1 MSHSKKS
8 GVGAPCLFSKIK
20 TFNTVF
26 VMKVA
31 IFGRKFG
38 SDFHKSIYK
47 IFEMLNRNGCE
58 IYVYEPFLAC
68 IERTLFFTPKITGTF
83 INSFKMPEDLD
94 LLISI
99 GGDGTLLESVPYA
112 VLADIPV
119 VGINSG
125 RLGFLTYVSENSLQ
139 ESLTE
144 IMEGRTMVENRTLI
158 EVSSCSERFGNLNM
172 ALNELTLMRVNTSSM
187 ISISVYLNDEFLN
200 TYWSDG
206 LILATPTGSTAYSLS
221 AGGPIILPGSGNFVL
236 TPVSPHTLSVRP
248 MVISD
253 DNIIRIKADGREKN
267 YLVSLDYRQACL
279 PFEEELLIKKSTK
292 KLKLLKLSNTSFFS
306 TLRNKLLWGI
316 DKRN

>member
-1 MSHSKKS
+1 
-8 GVGAPCLFSKIK
+8 
-20 TFNTVF
+20 
-26 VMKVA
+26 MKVA

-38 SDFHKSIYK
+38 PDFHKSIYK

-58 IYVYEPFLAC
+58 IYVYEEFLRS
-68 IERTLFFTPKITGTF
+68 IEQTLFFTPKITGTF
-83 INSFKMPEDLD
+83 INSFKLPDDLD

-112 VLADIPV
+112 VFADIPV

-125 RLGFLTYVSENSLQ
+125 RLGFLTYVSENTLQ
-139 ESLTE
+139 DSLTE
-144 IMEGRTMVENRTLI
+144 ILEGRTDLETRTLI
-158 EVSSCSERFGNLNM
+158 ETSSSSERFGNLNI
-172 ALNELTLMRVNTSSM
+172 ALNEVTIMRVNTSSM
-187 ISISVYLNDEFLN
+187 ISIKVFLNDEYLN

-206 LILATPTGSTAYSLS
+206 LIIATPTGSTAYSLS

-253 DNIIRIKADGREKN
+253 DNVLRIEADGREKN

-279 PFEEELLIKKSTK
+279 PFGEELTIKKSTK
-292 KLKLLKLSNTSFFS
+292 KLKLLRLSSTSFFS
-306 TLRNKLLWGI
+306 TLRNKLLWGV

>member
-1 MSHSKKS
+1 
-8 GVGAPCLFSKIK
+8 
-20 TFNTVF
+20 
-26 VMKVA
+26 MKVA

-58 IYVYEPFLAC
+58 IYVYEPFLEC

-83 INSFKMPEDLD
+83 INSFKMPDDLD

-125 RLGFLTYVSENSLQ
+125 RLGFLTYVSENTLQ

-316 DKRN
+316 DKRS

>member
-83 INSFKMPEDLD
+83 INSFKMPEDLN

-144 IMEGRTMVENRTLI
+144 IMEGRTTVENRTLI

>member
-1 MSHSKKS
+1 
-8 GVGAPCLFSKIK
+8 
-20 TFNTVF
+20 
-26 VMKVA
+26 MKVA

-38 SDFHKSIYK
+38 PDFHKSIYK

-58 IYVYEPFLAC
+58 IYVYEEFLRS
-68 IERTLFFTPKITGTF
+68 IEQTLYFTPKITGTF
-83 INSFKMPEDLD
+83 INSFKMPGDLD

-125 RLGFLTYVSENSLQ
+125 RLGFLTYVSENTLQ
-139 ESLTE
+139 DSLTE
-144 IMEGRTMVENRTLI
+144 ILEGRTALETRTLI
-158 EVSSCSERFGNLNM
+158 ETSSPSERFGNLNI
-172 ALNELTLMRVNTSSM
+172 ALNEVTIMRVNTSSM
-187 ISISVYLNDEFLN
+187 ISIKVFLNDEYLN

-206 LILATPTGSTAYSLS
+206 LIIATPTGSTAYSLS

-253 DNIIRIKADGREKN
+253 DNVLRIKADGREQN
-267 YLVSLDYRQACL
+267 YLVSLDYRQACV
-279 PFEEELLIKKSTK
+279 PFEEELTIKKSTK
-292 KLKLLKLSNTSFFS
+292 KLKLLRLSSTSFFS
-306 TLRNKLLWGI
+306 TLRNKLLWGV

>member
-1 MSHSKKS
+1 
-8 GVGAPCLFSKIK
+8 
-20 TFNTVF
+20 
-26 VMKVA
+26 MKVA

-38 SDFHKSIYK
+38 PDFHKSIYK

-58 IYVYEPFLAC
+58 IYVYEEFLRN
-68 IERTLFFTPKITGTF
+68 IEQTLYFTPKITGTF
-83 INSFKMPEDLD
+83 INSFKMPGDLD

-125 RLGFLTYVSENSLQ
+125 RLGFLTYVSENTLQ
-139 ESLTE
+139 DSLTE
-144 IMEGRTMVENRTLI
+144 ILEGRTDLETRTLI
-158 EVSSCSERFGNLNM
+158 ETSSSSERFGNLNI
-172 ALNELTLMRVNTSSM
+172 ALNEVTIMRVNTSSM
-187 ISISVYLNDEFLN
+187 ISIKVFLNDEYLN

-206 LILATPTGSTAYSLS
+206 LIIATPTGSTAYSLS

-253 DNIIRIKADGREKN
+253 DNVLRIEADGREKN

-279 PFEEELLIKKSTK
+279 PFGEELTIKKSPK
-292 KLKLLKLSNTSFFS
+292 KLKLLRLSGTSFFS
-306 TLRNKLLWGI
+306 TLRNKLLWGV

>member
-1 MSHSKKS
+1 VSHSKKS

-83 INSFKMPEDLD
+83 INSFKMPEDLN

-144 IMEGRTMVENRTLI
+144 IMEGRTTVENRTLI

>member
-1 MSHSKKS
+1 
-8 GVGAPCLFSKIK
+8 
-20 TFNTVF
+20 
-26 VMKVA
+26 MKVA

-38 SDFHKSIYK
+38 PDFHKSIYK

-58 IYVYEPFLAC
+58 IYVYEEFLRS
-68 IERTLFFTPKITGTF
+68 IEQTLYFTPKITGTF
-83 INSFKMPEDLD
+83 INSFKLPDGLD

-112 VLADIPV
+112 ILADIPV

-125 RLGFLTYVSENSLQ
+125 RLGFLTYVSENTLQ
-139 ESLTE
+139 DSLTE
-144 IMEGRTMVENRTLI
+144 ILEGRTALETRTLI
-158 EVSSCSERFGNLNM
+158 ETSSTSERFGNLNI
-172 ALNELTLMRVNTSSM
+172 ALNEVTIMRVNTSSM
-187 ISISVYLNDEFLN
+187 ISIKVFLNDEYLN

-206 LILATPTGSTAYSLS
+206 LIIATPTGSTAYSLS
-221 AGGPIILPGSGNFVL
+221 AGGPIILTGSGNFVL

-253 DNIIRIKADGREKN
+253 DNVLRIEADGREKN

-279 PFEEELLIKKSTK
+279 PFGEELTIKKSPK
-292 KLKLLKLSNTSFFS
+292 KLKLLRLSGTSFFS
-306 TLRNKLLWGI
+306 TLRNKLLWGV

>member
-1 MSHSKKS
+1 
-8 GVGAPCLFSKIK
+8 
-20 TFNTVF
+20 
-26 VMKVA
+26 MKVA

-38 SDFHKSIYK
+38 PDFHKSIYK

-58 IYVYEPFLAC
+58 IYVYEEFLHS
-68 IERTLFFTPKITGTF
+68 IEQTLFFTPKITGTF
-83 INSFKMPEDLD
+83 INSFKMPDDLD

-125 RLGFLTYVSENSLQ
+125 RLGFLTYVSENTLQ
-139 ESLTE
+139 DALTE
-144 IMEGRTMVENRTLI
+144 IMEGRTTLETRTLI
-158 EVSSCSERFGNLNM
+158 ETSSSSERFGNLNI
-172 ALNELTLMRVNTSSM
+172 ALNEVTIMRVNTSSM
-187 ISISVYLNDEFLN
+187 ISIKVFLNDEYLN

-206 LILATPTGSTAYSLS
+206 LIIATPTGSTAYSLS

-253 DNIIRIKADGREKN
+253 DNVLRIQADGREKN

-279 PFEEELLIKKSTK
+279 PFGEELIIKKSTK
-292 KLKLLKLSNTSFFS
+292 KLKLLRLSGTSFFS
-306 TLRNKLLWGI
+306 TLRNKLLWGV